1 MLICKT
7 LSEIPQDKRGGIV
20 CIGNFDGVHLGHAA
34 MLDTARRT
42 AESLN
47 LPMLVITFDPHPLA
61 ILRPDISRP
70 YISTIDQRLKLIGRF
85 EPDAVWLITPDRE
98 FLNISRETFEQD
110 ILNRQLHARHLVE
123 GRSFTYGRGALGN
136 IQTLRESGATSGWEV
151 IEIPTGQAVLSDFTL
166 VDISSS
172 LVRWLISH
180 GRVRDA
186 AVLLGR
192 PYTLSGRVIHGRGR
206 GGSVLGYPTINL
218 ASDQLI
224 PADGVYA
231 GAAMIEDRRFPA
243 AVSVGTN
250 PTFGNGERTVEAFL
264 LDCNDT
270 FYDCHVE
277 LAITHWL
284 RDQERFPSLELLI
297 RQIGRDVA
305 CVRRLTHSAVSDGT
319 IGPAE
324 VSTTGAQA

>member
-1 MLICKT
+1 MLICRT

-20 CIGNFDGVHLGHAA
+20 CIGNFDGVHIGHAA
-34 MLDTARRT
+34 MLNTARRT
-42 AESLN
+42 AEGLN
-47 LPMLVITFDPHPLA
+47 LPLLVITFDPHPLS

-70 YISTIDQRLKLIGRF
+70 YISTIEQRLKLIGQF
-85 EPDAVWLITPDRE
+85 KPDVAWLITPDRE
-98 FLNISRETFEQD
+98 FLNISREHFEQD
-110 ILNRQLHARHLVE
+110 ILNRQLHARRLVE

-151 IEIPTGQAVLSDFTL
+151 IEIPTGQAVLCDRTL
-166 VDISSS
+166 VDVSSS

-180 GRVRDA
+180 GRMQDA

-192 PYTLSGRVIHGRGR
+192 PYAMSGRIIHGQGR
-206 GGSVLGYPTINL
+206 GGSVLGYPTINI

-231 GAAMIEDRRFPA
+231 GSAMIDDRRFPA

-250 PTFGNGERTVEAFL
+250 PTFGNSERTVEAFL
-264 LDCNDT
+264 LDCNDNL
-270 FYDCHVE
+270 YDCHVE

-284 RDQERFPSLELLI
+284 RDQERFPSVELLS

-305 CVRRLTHSAVSDGT
+305 CVRRLAHFAVSDRT
-319 IGPAE
+319 DDPAE
-324 VSTTGAQA
+324 VSTMGAQA

>member
-1 MLICKT
+1 MLICKA

-47 LPMLVITFDPHPLA
+47 LPLLVITFDPHPLS

-70 YISTIDQRLKLIGRF
+70 YISTIEQRLKLIGRF
-85 EPDAVWLITPDRE
+85 HPDAVWVNAPDRE

-110 ILNRQLHARHLVE
+110 ILKRQLHARRLVE

-136 IQTLRESGATSGWEV
+136 IQSLRESGATSGWEV

-172 LVRWLISH
+172 LVRWLISQ

-186 AVLLGR
+186 AILLGR
-192 PYTLSGRVIHGRGR
+192 PCTLAGRVIHGQGR

-218 ASDQLI
+218 ACSQLI
-224 PADGVYA
+224 PANGVYA
-231 GAAMIEDRRFPA
+231 GSAMIDDRRFPA

-264 LDCNDT
+264 LDCSEN
-270 FYDCHVE
+270 FYDRLAE

-284 RDQERFPSLELLI
+284 RDQERFPSVELLI

-305 CVRRLTHSAVSDGT
+305 RVRQLTDYAATNPPGSFN
-319 IGPAE
+319 E
-324 VSTTGAQA
+324 VSTTGA